1 MHKGWTFQATCTRR
15 IGTDSGGRAT
25 RKRMLSR
32 RILTY
37 SFIKNYLVS
46 DIEVVGRR
54 IELIPDNLHQDR
66 GMDLIQTIIESLNPP
81 PGEPGEALRV
91 LPQGGVRLPSKIKI
105 KWKFYH
111 LLS

>member
-1 MHKGWTFQATCTRR
+1 
-15 IGTDSGGRAT
+15 
-25 RKRMLSR
+25 MLSR

-66 GMDLIQTIIESLNPP
+66 GLDLIQTIIESLSPP
-81 PGEPGEALRV
+81 PGEPGDALKV
-91 LPQGGVRLPSKIKI
+91 LPGGGGETTVKNQKSE
-105 KWKFYH
+105 
-111 LLS
+111 